1 VFESEDFRLQHLDE
15 WKRVTDSFGHPV
27 GMDAALVSCSHRW
40 RLYWTSFFGNDMIP
54 QIRDNLHLNQ
64 VLDKD
69 HVARTAI
76 YSDTSR
82 YMPANTEGIMMT
94 KYDRDGQ
101 AGEKHT
107 VYPGRHWPSQEE
119 GSDHRV
125 GGIRESRS

>member
-1 VFESEDFRLQHLDE
+1 
-15 WKRVTDSFGHPV
+15 
-27 GMDAALVSCSHRW
+27 MDAALVSYSHRW